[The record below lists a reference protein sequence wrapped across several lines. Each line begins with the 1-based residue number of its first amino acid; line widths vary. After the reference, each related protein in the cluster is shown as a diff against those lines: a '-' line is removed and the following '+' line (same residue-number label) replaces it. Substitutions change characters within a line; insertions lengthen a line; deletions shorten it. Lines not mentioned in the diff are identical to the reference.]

1 MSSTAK
7 FFIGGAVVVA
17 VIAALIATSFSGST
31 SDYLQ
36 IAAIKALGPDQARD
50 SRVSGAIVPNTV
62 EWSTRDMHLTFVIED
77 DTGDSFPGWWG
88 MTSER
93 NTIIYNFYIE
103 QGLSADLRKS
113 QVGSGGY
120 AGVVYAA
127 GAA

>member
-1 MSSTAK
+1 
-7 FFIGGAVVVA
+7 
-17 VIAALIATSFSGST
+17 
-31 SDYLQ
+31 
-36 IAAIKALGPDQARD
+36 
-50 SRVSGAIVPNTV
+50 
-62 EWSTRDMHLTFVIED
+62 
-77 DTGDSFPGWWG
+77 